1 MQKLN
6 EKVLAQYNAT
16 RRFMLTL
23 DEAQLHLLI
32 DALDGDC
39 KLQVTQTLVDSAYDA
54 IDDNMRKQYA
64 QHLK

>member
-6 EKVLAQYNAT
+6 EKALQQWNAT
-16 RRFMLTL
+16 RRFMRTL

-32 DALDGDC
+32 AALDGDN

>member
-6 EKVLAQYNAT
+6 EKTLQQYNAT

-32 DALDGDC
+32 DAIDDNN

-54 IDDNMRKQYA
+54 IDNNMRNT
-64 QHLK
+64 